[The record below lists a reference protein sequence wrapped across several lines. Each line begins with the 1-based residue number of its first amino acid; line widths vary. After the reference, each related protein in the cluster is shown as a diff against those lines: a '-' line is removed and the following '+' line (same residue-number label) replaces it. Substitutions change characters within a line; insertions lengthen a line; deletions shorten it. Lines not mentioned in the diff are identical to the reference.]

1 MQTAPGA
8 LLRNHQATELCRER
22 YKQLVQHE
30 TAATAQLALNT
41 RFYTYGEELERVE
54 VFKYLGRLLSYN
66 DNNTQA
72 MRANLAKARGC
83 WARVS
88 QVLRAENALPK
99 VCGVFYKATIQAVLL
114 FGSETWNLAPS
125 RLACLE
131 GFHLRAAWQMSG
143 RGQKKLPNGTWRYPN
158 SEAVLRE
165 VGLQTINHYIG
176 VHWQHVA
183 NFIVNQPIFQLCLE
197 GVRKR
202 GSAPHQFWWEQP
214 LDLEAAG
221 LLASALTADSLTD
234 DGD

>member
-1 MQTAPGA
+1 M
-8 LLRNHQATELCRER
+8 
-22 YKQLVQHE
+22 
-30 TAATAQLALNT
+30 
-41 RFYTYGEELERVE
+41 
-54 VFKYLGRLLSYN
+54 
-66 DNNTQA
+66 
-72 MRANLAKARGC
+72 
-83 WARVS
+83 
-88 QVLRAENALPK
+88 LRAENALLPK

-165 VGLQTINHYIG
+165 VGLQTIHHYIG

-202 GSAPHQFWWEQP
+202 GSAPCQFWWEQP

-234 DGD
+234 DSD